1 MGEAKQVLDMSRS
14 KASKTYDKY
23 SRMIKRSYVL
33 SKAQNEL
40 DTKMALI
47 RKTQKRFKWKYILIQ
62 HARAKEVQKKVQA
75 AIVAFKTFKRKDA
88 EQDAALLIEDTFRRN
103 KFRD

>member
-1 MGEAKQVLDMSRS
+1 MGEAKQVLDMIRS

-40 DTKMALI
+40 DTKMTLI
-47 RKTQKRFKWKYILIQ
+47 RKTQKRFKWKYILIQHIQ

-75 AIVAFKTFKRKDA
+75 AIVAFKTF
-88 EQDAALLIEDTFRRN
+88 
-103 KFRD
+103 